1 MKKRYL
7 IYASAIALVMSATP
21 MTLVAAGKSVSYE
34 QSRKQQDKQRAE
46 ATKQLK
52 KVSKEKD
59 KLEKQIRDASEELTE
74 LVQRYQEEGYQNNK
88 TKKKIDKTAQR
99 IRDLGGK
106 LTGVNSKYQLY
117 SQMVYGSSNST
128 GSFHHYDDSTR
139 PQNNWTYQEE
149 ARLWTEEARREAE
162 QARIEARRE
171 AEQVRREAEQVRRE
185 AEQARREAEQAQ
197 REARREAEQARRE
210 ARQQAEDARR
220 QAQESRREAQEVRRQ
235 AQEARRQ
242 AQETRRQAERV
253 SPQEWITEFE
263 RLNPGVVD
271 DKELSFFEYY
281 DPALERILSDLQ
293 YDSSDKFAIINRRQA
308 YNGETLELD
317 IYIGSDYLKNLKN
330 VILRT
335 KFGDVKVKKWKTKM
349 IPCDKFK
356 YLVGIIVIF
365 DTELIRLG
373 KEAEP
378 YRLEL
383 IFDNDTIIDDID
395 PFMRPIYDPNS
406 WDKPRRS
413 TDTIITGPSK
423 ESTIII
429 DSETGKAYRYD
440 SKNKKKTQGIK
451 LNPNRNSQKST
462 ENSTGNTTVPTDPMK
477 F

>member
-1 MKKRYL
+1 M
-7 IYASAIALVMSATP
+7 
-21 MTLVAAGKSVSYE
+21 
-34 QSRKQQDKQRAE
+34 
-46 ATKQLK
+46 
-52 KVSKEKD
+52 
-59 KLEKQIRDASEELTE
+59 
-74 LVQRYQEEGYQNNK
+74 
-88 TKKKIDKTAQR
+88 
-99 IRDLGGK
+99 
-106 LTGVNSKYQLY
+106 
-117 SQMVYGSSNST
+117 
-128 GSFHHYDDSTR
+128 
-139 PQNNWTYQEE
+139 
-149 ARLWTEEARREAE
+149 
-162 QARIEARRE
+162 
-171 AEQVRREAEQVRRE
+171 
-185 AEQARREAEQAQ
+185 
-197 REARREAEQARRE
+197 
-210 ARQQAEDARR
+210 
-220 QAQESRREAQEVRRQ
+220 
-235 AQEARRQ
+235 
-242 AQETRRQAERV
+242 
-253 SPQEWITEFE
+253 
-263 RLNPGVVD
+263 D

-413 TDTIITGPSK
+413 TDTITTGPSK

-429 DSETGKAYRYD
+429 DSETGKAYRSD